1 MEGFR
6 LTPSAEQVKKAI
18 LSLGDE
24 LTGAEAVGIC
34 GSLARGW
41 DFDEHSD
48 IDIFVVVRHKAPGG
62 ETDRHWWRLMQ
73 RALRP
78 FGRDISVLVYT
89 LKGLRSV
96 CNWYV
101 LRLASEGLVIFDQG
115 QVTQLFQD
123 IVQAAEAA
131 GLVQERIG
139 DAWVWT
145 AKGIKPGEVI
155 EVTVS

>member
-1 MEGFR
+1 MER
-6 LTPSAEQVKKAI
+6 PSVEQVKAAI

-24 LTGAEAVGIC
+24 LAAAEAVGIC

-48 IDIFVVVRHKAPGG
+48 IDIFVVVRDKAPGD

-89 LKGLRSV
+89 LQGLRSV

-101 LRLASEGLVIFDQG
+101 LRLAAEGLLIFDQG
-115 QVTQLFQD
+115 QVAQLFQD
-123 IVQAAEAA
+123 IVQAAKAA

-139 DAWVWT
+139 DALVWT
-145 AKGIKPGEVI
+145 TKGIKLGDVV

>member
-1 MEGFR
+1 MIRE
-6 LTPSAEQVKKAI
+6 LSVEQVKEAI
-18 LSLGDE
+18 LSLGEE
-24 LTGAEAVGIC
+24 LAGAEAVGIC

-48 IDIFVVVRHKAPGG
+48 IDIFVIVRNKAPGD
-62 ETDRHWWRLMQ
+62 ETERHWWRLMQ
-73 RALRP
+73 RALHP
-78 FGRDISVLVYT
+78 FGRDISVFVYT
-89 LKGLRSV
+89 LKSLRSV

-101 LRLASEGLVIFDQG
+101 LRLATEGQVLFDQG

-123 IVQAAEAA
+123 IVRAAEAA

-139 DAWVWT
+139 GAWAWS
-145 AKGIKPGEVI
+145 AKGIRLGEVI

>member
-1 MEGFR
+1 MEGFHR
-6 LTPSAEQVKKAI
+6 TPSVEQVKQAI
-18 LSLGDE
+18 LSLGEE
-24 LTGAEAVGIC
+24 LAGAEAVGIC

-48 IDIFVVVRHKAPGG
+48 IDIFVVVRDKAPRG

-96 CNWYV
+96 SNWYV
-101 LRLASEGLVIFDQG
+101 LRLASEGLLIFDQG

-123 IVQAAEAA
+123 IVRAAEAA